1 MSHRYAITQI
11 LSWLFHALSQK
22 IRILV
27 PILTPSA
34 EWGDPPD
41 WWFWWYTWSDWY
53 KNLNQYRVPNNDWV
67 TMFWNGTFRVFST
80 WCEEVG
86 TWAYGEAKK
95 KIREWV
101 GYPEFGF
108 STFQAW
114 LKNLWTN
121 VSPATRWWYNTV
133 TSGLDRLFDWLP
145 NEIKIGGISWSS
157 LWESIKT
164 AVKQWVISTYH
175 NLIMFGANAW
185 SWVTATGASLKSW
198 WDSAHALLD
207 EFRANPT
214 GFIISRLGTTW
225 TRLVDFTNRCLNY
238 YVQIWSQYA
247 QLLADFLADPAGK
260 TWEWLE
266 QQWIKLW

>member
-1 MSHRYAITQI
+1 MPHRYTITQI

-34 EWGDPPD
+34 EWGNPPD

-80 WCEEVG
+80 WCEEIG
-86 TWAYGEAKK
+86 SWAYGEANK

-121 VSPATRWWYNTV
+121 VSPATRWWFQTI
-133 TSGLDRLFDWLP
+133 TGGLDRLFGWLP
-145 NEIKIGGISWSS
+145 DEIKIAGLSWSA
-157 LWESIKT
+157 LWETIKSS
-164 AVKQWVISTYH
+164 VKQWVINTYH
-175 NLIMFGANAW
+175 TLISYGVNAW
-185 SWVTATGASLKSW
+185 TWVTGAGAQLKVW
-198 WDSAHALLD
+198 WDSARGLLD

-214 GFIISRLGTTW
+214 GFIVARLGTTW
-225 TRLVDFTNRCLNY
+225 TRLVDFTNRCLNFY
-238 YVQIWSQYA
+238 LQIWSQHA
-247 QLLADFLADPAGK
+247 QTLADFLADPKGK
-260 TWEWLE
+260 VWEWLE
-266 QQWIKLW
+266 AQWVRLW